1 MNMEQG
7 AEPDLEAAV
16 EMAVDVEDVG
26 SVGGTNSGASDVLE
40 DLAPPS
46 RPCLYSHVIYR
57 GFETYGVGGDIWNGS
72 LGGATP

>member
-1 MNMEQG
+1 MEQG

-26 SVGGTNSGASDVLE
+26 SEGGTNSGASDVLE

-46 RPCLYSHVIYR
+46 RPCLYSRVLYR
-57 GFETYGVGGDIWNGS
+57 GFETYGVGGKIWNGS